1 VTPDDADRMPAD
13 PFAEPDG
20 HVDPL
25 ADGERLYDALAHLA
39 VFGSLGEFASAI
51 SALSEAEVRRA
62 LTGDLIRLARG
73 VHEQHAESNACRGG
87 RLRRAFRAASEA
99 WRKEWSR

>member
-1 VTPDDADRMPAD
+1 MPAD

-20 HVDPL
+20 VVDPL

-39 VFGSLGEFASAI
+39 VLGSLTEFASAL
-51 SALSEAEVRRA
+51 SSLSEAEVRRA

-73 VHEQHAESNACRGG
+73 VHERHAASAAPRGG
-87 RLRRAFRAASEA
+87 RLRRAFRAARAA
-99 WRKEWSR
+99 WSKEWSR